1 MIIMERIKIKCFTF
15 ETIEQAEQAI
25 DLINEV
31 QGLPTSEVESY
42 CKWQMV
48 GDYIA
53 IIHDEV
59 VEGVLGATWV
69 EIELEI
75 EEM

>member
-1 MIIMERIKIKCFTF
+1 MELIKIKCFTF
-15 ETIEQAEQAI
+15 ETIEQAEIAI
-25 DLINEV
+25 DLINYV

-42 CKWQMV
+42 CRWQMV
-48 GDYIA
+48 GEYIA

-59 VEGVLGATWV
+59 VEGVLGNTWV

-75 EEM
+75 EKM

>member
-1 MIIMERIKIKCFTF
+1 MERIKIKCFVF
-15 ETIEQAEQAI
+15 ETTEQAEIAI
-25 DLINEV
+25 DLINGV

-42 CKWQMV
+42 CRWRMV

-59 VEGVLGATWV
+59 VEGVLGNTWV
-69 EIELEI
+69 EVELEI
-75 EEM
+75 EEI

>member
-1 MIIMERIKIKCFTF
+1 MEHIKIKCFVL
-15 ETIEQAEQAI
+15 ENIEQAEIAI
-25 DLINEV
+25 DLINDV

-59 VEGVLGATWV
+59 VEGVLGNTWG

>member
-1 MIIMERIKIKCFTF
+1 MEHIKIKCFVF
-15 ETIEQAEQAI
+15 ETIEQAEIAI
-25 DLINEV
+25 DLINGV

-42 CKWQMV
+42 CRWQMV

-53 IIHDEV
+53 IIHNEV
-59 VEGVLGATWV
+59 VEGVLGDTWE

>member
-1 MIIMERIKIKCFTF
+1 MGHIKIKCFTF

-25 DLINEV
+25 GLINGA

-42 CKWQMV
+42 CRWQMV
-48 GDYIA
+48 GDYII

-59 VEGVLGATWV
+59 VEGVLGDTWE

-75 EEM
+75 V

>member
-1 MIIMERIKIKCFTF
+1 MELIEIKCFVF
-15 ETIEQAEQAI
+15 ETIEQAEIAI
-25 DLINEV
+25 DLINNV

-59 VEGVLGATWV
+59 VESVLGNTWE

>member
-1 MIIMERIKIKCFTF
+1 MEHIKIKCFTF

-25 DLINEV
+25 DLINEA
-31 QGLPTSEVESY
+31 QGLPTMEIESY

-53 IIHDEV
+53 IIHDDV
-59 VEGVLGATWV
+59 ARGVLGDTWV
-69 EIELEI
+69 EVEI
-75 EEM
+75 EIDVI

>member
-1 MIIMERIKIKCFTF
+1 MGHIKIKCFTF
-15 ETIEQAEQAI
+15 ETIEQAEIAI

-42 CKWQMV
+42 CRWQMV

-59 VEGVLGATWV
+59 VEGVLGNTWV
-69 EIELEI
+69 EIELEL
-75 EEM
+75 EEI

>member
-1 MIIMERIKIKCFTF
+1 MEHIKIKCFTF

-31 QGLPTSEVESY
+31 QELPTSEVESY

-53 IIHDEV
+53 IIHDDV
-59 VEGVLGATWV
+59 VEGVLGDTWEEV
-69 EIELEI
+69 EIEIVEI
-75 EEM
+75 